1 MEWSDVRLFLAI
13 ARSGSLGA
21 AAKTVNLTQPT
32 MGRRLRALEAALGQT
47 LFQRTSSG
55 LVCTQEGV
63 AVLAHADRMEEEAL
77 SLQRELAGAAQSLE
91 GMLRIS
97 SSDWFG
103 THVLSPVLAGFVRKH
118 PRVSLEL
125 ITDARLYDL
134 SRREAD
140 LVLRI
145 QPFHEPEVV
154 QRRLMTMEYALYAAK
169 GSKRV
174 GKKST
179 GRGLSIV
186 TLDAAYRDF
195 PDVQWLKK
203 LLPEARLAV
212 GSNNRSAQASLCA
225 AGAGLAVL
233 PRLLGDAMPGL
244 EVVDL
249 GQAPPVRPVWMGFHR
264 DLRRQAR
271 LRALINVIVDALG
284 DDASAT
290 SDPANP

>member
-13 ARSGSLGA
+13 ARAGSLGA
-21 AAKTVNLTQPT
+21 AARTVGLTQPT
-32 MGRRLRALEAALGQT
+32 MGRRLRALEASLGQT
-47 LFQRTSSG
+47 LFQRTNAG
-55 LVCTQEGV
+55 FVCTDEGA
-63 AVLAHADRMEEEAL
+63 AVLAHAERMEDEAL
-77 SLQRELAGAAQSLE
+77 SLQRELAGGAQSLE

-103 THVLSPVLAGFVRKH
+103 THVLAPVLAGFVRKH

-154 QRRLMTMEYALYAAK
+154 QRRLLNIEYALYAAK
-169 GSKRV
+169 G
-174 GKKST
+174 GKKVT
-179 GRGLSIV
+179 RRNGGRGLSVV
-186 TLDAAYRDF
+186 TLDTAYRDF
-195 PDVQWLKK
+195 ADVQWLRGQ
-203 LLPEARLAV
+203 LPEARVSV
-212 GSNNRSAQASLCA
+212 GSNNRSAQAILCA

-233 PRLLGDAMPGL
+233 PRIIGDAMNEL
-244 EVVDL
+244 EAVDL
-249 GQAPPVRPVWMGFHR
+249 GSAPPSRPVWMGFHR

-271 LRALINVIVDALG
+271 LRALITVIVDALG
-284 DDASAT
+284 DGASPG
-290 SDPANP
+290 PA

>member
-13 ARSGSLGA
+13 ARSGTLGA
-21 AAKTVNLTQPT
+21 AAREVGLTQPT
-32 MGRRLRALEAALGQT
+32 MGRRLRALEAAVGQT
-47 LFQRTSSG
+47 LFQRTASG
-55 LVCTQEGV
+55 FVCTDEGA
-63 AVLAHADRMEEEAL
+63 AVLVHAERMEEEAL
-77 SLQRELAGAAQSLE
+77 SLQRELAGGAQTLE

-103 THVLSPVLAGFVRKH
+103 THVLAPVLAAFVQQH
-118 PRVSLEL
+118 PHLTLEL

-140 LVLRI
+140 LVFRI

-154 QRRLMTMEYALYAAK
+154 QRRLMTIDYALYAAK
-169 GSKRV
+169 GSPKIDKR
-174 GKKST
+174 GR
-179 GRGLSIV
+179 GRGLSVV

-195 PDVQWLKK
+195 PDVEWLREQ
-203 LLPEARLAV
+203 LPEARTSV
-212 GSNNRSAQASLCA
+212 GSNNRSAQATLCA

-233 PRLLGDAMPGL
+233 PRIIGDAMPSL

-249 GQAPPVRPVWMGFHR
+249 GLAPPSRPVWMGFHR

-271 LRALINVIVDALG
+271 LRALITAVVDTLG
-284 DDASAT
+284 AGTAEGVE
-290 SDPANP
+290 